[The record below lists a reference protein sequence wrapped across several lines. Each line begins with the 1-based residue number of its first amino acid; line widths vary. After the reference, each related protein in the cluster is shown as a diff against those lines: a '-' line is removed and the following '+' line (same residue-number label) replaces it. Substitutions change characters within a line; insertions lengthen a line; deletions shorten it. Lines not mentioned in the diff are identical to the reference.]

1 VHRHEVEDG
10 GRVALGGRRRAPPLS
25 LGRPV
30 QAELDREGR
39 GGHKG
44 GDDYYITIID
54 ETVEPLRRLKECA
67 DAHKADRALTG
78 ERGGKLNYTLWR
90 KHLDN
95 ARKTSGV
102 SYTDH
107 PCTTFARASC
117 GPAARPSMR
126 SCTRWATRP
135 APSPRVYLHAFKM
148 DRSELAKRLRMPTTG
163 VEGDDSIEKAD
174 AK

>member
-1 VHRHEVEDG
+1 MHRHEVEDG
-10 GRVALGGRRRAPPLS
+10 GRVALGGRRRARHS
-25 LGRPV
+25 LWVGRSRPSSTGKDV
-30 QAELDREGR
+30 EGT
-39 GGHKG
+39 KG
-44 GDDYYITIID
+44 ADDYYITIIDITVID

-90 KHLDN
+90 KHLDK

-107 PCTTFARASC
+107 PCTTLARASC

-135 APSPRVYLHAFKM
+135 APSPRV
-148 DRSELAKRLRMPTTG
+148 
-163 VEGDDSIEKAD
+163 
-174 AK
+174 

>member
-10 GRVALGGRRRAPPLS
+10 GHVALGGRRRAPPLS

-90 KHLDN
+90 KHLDK

>member
-1 VHRHEVEDG
+1 VEVFACTGMRWKTAVALRWEDVDVPRRSIWVGRSRPSSTGKEVEG
-10 GRVALGGRRRAPPLS
+10 T
-25 LGRPV
+25 
-30 QAELDREGR
+30 
-39 GGHKG
+39 KG
-44 GDDYYITIID
+44 ADDYYITVIDITVID
-54 ETVEPLRRLKECA
+54 ESVEPLRRLKECA

-117 GPAARPSMR
+117 GPAAHHR
-126 SCTRWATRP
+126 
-135 APSPRVYLHAFKM
+135 
-148 DRSELAKRLRMPTTG
+148 
-163 VEGDDSIEKAD
+163 
-174 AK
+174 

>member
-1 VHRHEVEDG
+1 M
-10 GRVALGGRRRAPPLS
+10 
-25 LGRPV
+25 
-30 QAELDREGR
+30 EGT
-39 GGHKG
+39 KG

-54 ETVEPLRRLKECA
+54 ETVEPLRRLKESA
-67 DAHKADRALTG
+67 DAHKSDRALTG
-78 ERGGKLNYTLWR
+78 ARGGKLNYSLWR

-135 APSPRVYLHAFKM
+135 TPSPRV
-148 DRSELAKRLRMPTTG
+148 
-163 VEGDDSIEKAD
+163 
-174 AK
+174 

>member
-44 GDDYYITIID
+44 GDDYYSTIID

-90 KHLDN
+90 KHLDK

-107 PCTTFARASC
+107 PLRHVSASLMWAGGATIDEVMHQMGHKTNAVTKGLAACVQDGPVRA
-117 GPAARPSMR
+117 GQEAAHADHRR
-126 SCTRWATRP
+126 RGR
-135 APSPRVYLHAFKM
+135 RLH
-148 DRSELAKRLRMPTTG
+148 
-163 VEGDDSIEKAD
+163 
-174 AK
+174 